1 MLFPCLHISDHLQLT
16 LLNACIRIQLDW
28 AMDQH
33 KLDNNIRQLR
43 FLIVTR
49 DGKSSRLPKNCAWSK
64 RRNAARAEVMI
75 YFENQG
81 LFPVSLDDLR

>member
-1 MLFPCLHISDHLQLT
+1 M
-16 LLNACIRIQLDW
+16 
-28 AMDQH
+28 
-33 KLDNNIRQLR
+33 
-43 FLIVTR
+43 
-49 DGKSSRLPKNCAWSK
+49 GKSSRIPKNCAWGK